1 MDYEF
6 KKIEKKWQERWN
18 EAKAY
23 KASEDRSKPK
33 FYCLEMYPYPS
44 GKLHMG
50 HVRNY
55 SIGDV
60 LARFKRRNGFNVLY
74 PMGYDAM
81 GLPAENAAIQ
91 KNIHPREW
99 TLNCIELMKEQQHQM
114 GFSYDW
120 DRMVSTCLPEYYKWN
135 QWIFI
140 QFFKNDLAYKKKVP
154 INWCKKCGTVLANEQ
169 VIDGLCWRCETE
181 VEEKELEQWLF
192 NIRKYADELLDSL
205 DDLKDWP
212 EKVKL
217 MQKNWIGKS
226 VGTEIIFPVTDSE
239 LIIPAFTTRPD
250 TLFGVTYL
258 LMAAEH
264 PMIPELIENSPEKEK
279 IDTFIAKTKKKS
291 RIDRLA
297 DTQDKDG
304 IFTGRYFNHPLTGEK
319 FPIFVADYVLMDY
332 GTGAVMA
339 VPAHDKR
346 DFEFAK
352 KFDLPI
358 RVVITPDKDNPIRV
372 EEMEE
377 AYVDPGM
384 VVNSD
389 KFDGMTNEN
398 AKKAITDELK
408 SKGLGDF
415 STTYRLRDWLI
426 SRQRYWG
433 TPIPI
438 IYCDSCGIVPV
449 PEDDLPVV
457 LPDDVKFTGEGN
469 PLDTSPTFSK
479 VTCPECGEP
488 ARRETDT
495 MDTFVDSSWYFLRYL
510 SPDDSEKAF
519 DSEKAD
525 FWLPVDHYIG
535 GITHAI
541 LHLLYARFFIKAL
554 RDLGLT
560 KISEPFNRLTTQ
572 GMVLNKGEVMS
583 KSKGNVV
590 DPGMLIDKFGTDSV
604 RTFILFAAPPEK
616 EYDWNDEGIYGA
628 SRFLNRIWNMVFDNK
643 EMLIKYRKSETTDRY
658 ETKEEKQ
665 LARAIEV
672 ATKQVT
678 ESIESLHYNTAI
690 SGMMELFNELRD
702 FITADPGFQTND
714 VQAALVSKGI
724 IRLLSL
730 LNPFAPHITEEL
742 WEAIGGEGFIS
753 LSDWH
758 KYDPSLLAT
767 DEITLAVQVNGKVRG
782 QLVVSTDLSEEEIKE
797 QAQQVPNVSKF
808 LNDNIRKIIYVK
820 NRLVNIVV

>member
-457 LPDDVKFTGEGN
+457 LPEDVKFTGEGN

-479 VTCPECGEP
+479 VTCPDCGEP

>member
-140 QFFKNDLAYKKKVP
+140 QFFKNDLAYKKKVS

-479 VTCPECGEP
+479 AACPECGEP

-702 FITADPGFQTND
+702 FIAVTPEFYSND
-714 VQAALVSKGI
+714 KHASLISKGV

-782 QLVVSTDLSEEEIKE
+782 QLVVSSDLSEEEIKE

>member
-169 VIDGLCWRCETE
+169 VIDGLCWRCDTE

-205 DDLKDWP
+205 DDLKEWP

-226 VGTEIIFPVTDSE
+226 VGTEIIFQVTDSE

-339 VPAHDKR
+339 VPAHDQR

-358 RVVITPDKDNPIRV
+358 RVVITPDKDNPLRV

-398 AKKAITDELK
+398 AKKAITNELK

-479 VTCPECGEP
+479 AACPECGEP

-560 KISEPFNRLTTQ
+560 KISEPFKRLTTQ
-572 GMVLNKGEVMS
+572 GMVLNNGEVMS

-590 DPGMLIDKFGTDSV
+590 DPGKLIDKFGTDSI

-616 EYDWNDEGIYGA
+616 EYDWNDDGIFGA
-628 SRFLNRIWNMVFDNK
+628 SRFLNRIWNMVSDNK
-643 EMLIKYRKSETTDRY
+643 EILIKYGKSETTYRY

-665 LARAIEV
+665 LARAIEA

-702 FITADPGFQTND
+702 FITAVSGFQTND

-724 IRLLSL
+724 LRLLSL

-782 QLVVSTDLSEEEIKE
+782 QLVVSSDLSEEEIKE

-808 LNDNIRKIIYVK
+808 LNGNIRKIIYVK